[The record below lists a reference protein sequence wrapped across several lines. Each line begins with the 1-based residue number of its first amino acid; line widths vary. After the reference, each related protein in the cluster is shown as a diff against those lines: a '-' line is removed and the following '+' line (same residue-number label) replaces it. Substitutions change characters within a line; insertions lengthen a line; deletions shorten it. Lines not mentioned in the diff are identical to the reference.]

1 MKLTRSEKISLVME
15 ALVTAAIVILVYLA
29 TYNILTWLARYLLR
43 YHENS
48 YLSQLLA
55 GLRDTPY
62 WGMTPVVIVFLTIA
76 MVTFIYWRL
85 KRRQRQYELA
95 HIIDELHHIADGDF
109 SHRIEKAGYS
119 SEMQHVIDSIHTLV
133 ESAVAAMEEERRI
146 EQTKDEL
153 ITNVSHDIRTPLTSI
168 IGYIGLIES
177 GAYNNE
183 EEFDRYLSVASNKA
197 KQMKRL
203 VDDLFEYIKVRQ
215 PSTKLNISHFD
226 MVQLV
231 EQLAID
237 FELDLDQQETDL
249 TIEPSQDSIMM
260 DGDAEQLVRLMN
272 NLVSNA
278 LKYGQAGQKI
288 KITINQ
294 EYDQV
299 RLQVAN
305 NGSDLPQER
314 LDLIFDRF
322 YRLEES
328 RSSEIEGT
336 GLGLP
341 ISKSIAQL
349 HHGSIEAKSQDG
361 WTIFEVVL
369 PLTYQENQEG
379 RDGHVRSQA

>member
-1 MKLTRSEKISLVME
+1 
-15 ALVTAAIVILVYLA
+15 
-29 TYNILTWLARYLLR
+29 
-43 YHENS
+43 
-48 YLSQLLA
+48 
-55 GLRDTPY
+55 
-62 WGMTPVVIVFLTIA
+62 
-76 MVTFIYWRL
+76 
-85 KRRQRQYELA
+85 
-95 HIIDELHHIADGDF
+95 
-109 SHRIEKAGYS
+109 
-119 SEMQHVIDSIHTLV
+119 
-133 ESAVAAMEEERRI
+133 
-146 EQTKDEL
+146 
-153 ITNVSHDIRTPLTSI
+153 
-168 IGYIGLIES
+168 
-177 GAYNNE
+177 
-183 EEFDRYLSVASNKA
+183 
-197 KQMKRL
+197 
-203 VDDLFEYIKVRQ
+203 
-215 PSTKLNISHFD
+215 

-349 HHGSIEAKSQDG
+349 HHGNIEAKSQDG